1 MRKELIIGLFAGLIV
16 LQIVLP
22 VSMIAKRES
31 TLKNGEVFRFKTVP
45 VDPYDAFRGRYV
57 AIRAEINKVSK
68 PEGVDLKYGQK
79 VYAQLFVDENGFA
92 QVSQIAMRR
101 PKDSAYLIAS
111 VTYPAGR
118 GNDVGL
124 NLPIDR
130 YYMEEKAAP
139 RAEQVYREHSRR
151 GDKQDAYVIVRI
163 KDGFAVIEGL
173 YVGDQRIEDILKV
186 NIK

>member
-1 MRKELIIGLFAGLIV
+1 MKKEYITGFFIGLIC

-22 VSMIAKRES
+22 ISMIVKREV
-31 TLKNGEVFRFKTVP
+31 TLRTGIPFRFKTAP

-57 AIRAEINKVSK
+57 AFRVEVNKVSK

-79 VYAQLFVDENGFA
+79 VFAQLAVDENGFA
-92 QVSQIAMRR
+92 KISKISLKK
-101 PKDSAYLIAS
+101 PKDLTYLTVT
-111 VTYPAGR
+111 VTYLN

-151 GDKQDAYVIVRI
+151 DKQDAYVVVRVTN
-163 KDGFAVIEGL
+163 GFAVIEGL
-173 YVGDQRIEDILKV
+173 YVGDRRIEDIVKQS
-186 NIK
+186 N